1 MVSQIPVIDLFA
13 GPGGLGEGFSSFSS
27 GDLQFKIALS
37 IEMDSAAHQ
46 TLQLR
51 AFYRQFN
58 NPPKEYF
65 DYLNGKISREELF
78 DAFPE
83 ERDRAIEEA
92 WHHEL
97 KEGDID
103 SVKARA
109 RKALKGFSIRDCVM
123 IGGPPCQAY
132 SMAGRSRMKSVK
144 PDFEDDPRFFL
155 YRHYL
160 RLMAHIKP
168 AVFVME
174 NVKGLTSAI
183 VRGKHIFPQ
192 IISELAVPGQ
202 VVKQLDDLKRAPS
215 TVEYNI
221 YSLVKNI
228 DNSGGPNTSKNELLA
243 GEYVIKAED
252 YGIPQK
258 RHRVI
263 LLGVRKDLDPSLANL
278 LVKQKNPVTV
288 LDVLD
293 GLPELRSSVTKR
305 PKTVEA
311 WHDVMQEGIDDGA
324 FKAVDEKVYAKI
336 KAIVAEKKI
345 ACGTGAVRL
354 KGKTDEPAALN
365 SWFRKNCK
373 QLDVVLN
380 HESKR
385 HMKSDIWR
393 YLFSSCFAEVHG
405 RTPNLGDYPDALL
418 PNHKNVDPG
427 NKKNAKFID
436 RFKVQMPLKPATTV
450 MSHISKDG
458 HYYIHHDPAQCRA
471 WTPREA
477 ARIQTFPDNYFF
489 EGTKTEQYHQVGNA
503 VPPRLAWQIAKVVAR
518 NMKDI
523 LNK

>member
-13 GPGGLGEGFSSFSS
+13 GPGGLGEGFSSFSTK
-27 GDLQFKIALS
+27 DIEFKIALS
-37 IEMDSAAHQ
+37 IEMDDAAHQ

-58 NPPKEYF
+58 SPPKEYF
-65 DYLNGKISREELF
+65 DYLNGRISKQDLF
-78 DAFPE
+78 GAYPD
-83 ERDRAIEEA
+83 ERDRAFEEA
-92 WHHEL
+92 WLHEL

-103 SVKARA
+103 TVKARS
-109 RKALKGFSIRDCVM
+109 RKALKRFSIQECVM

-155 YRHYL
+155 FRHYL

-168 AVFVME
+168 AIFVME
-174 NVKGLTSAI
+174 NVKGLNSAK
-183 VRGKHIFPQ
+183 VRGKPIFPQ
-192 IISELAVPGQ
+192 IISELEKPGE
-202 VVKQLDDLKRAPS
+202 VVKQLDDLKKAPS
-215 TVEYNI
+215 SVEYNI
-221 YSLVKNI
+221 YSLAKRVDK
-228 DNSGGPNTSKNELLA
+228 SGKDLSPGD
-243 GEYVIKAED
+243 YVIKAEE

-263 LLGVRKDLDPSLANL
+263 LLGVRKDLDPFLDNI
-278 LVKQKNPVTV
+278 LVKQEELITV

-293 GLPELRSSVTKR
+293 GLPELRSSVTGS
-305 PKTVEA
+305 PNSWQA
-311 WHDVMQEGIDDGA
+311 WHDVMREGIDEGV
-324 FKAVDEKVYAKI
+324 FEEVDEEVLARIRK
-336 KAIVAEKKI
+336 IVAREKKN
-345 ACGTGAVRL
+345 CGTGSTRLMEEAV
-354 KGKTDEPAALN
+354 KPAALT
-365 SWFRKNCK
+365 SWYRKNCK
-373 QLDVVLN
+373 QLEAVLN

-393 YLFSSCFAEVHG
+393 YLFSSCFAEVHS
-405 RTPNLGDYPDALL
+405 RTPNLGDYPDVLL
-418 PNHKNVDPG
+418 PNHKNVDPE

-436 RFKVQMPLKPATTV
+436 RFKVQMPSKPATTV

-489 EGTKTEQYHQVGNA
+489 EGNRTEQYHQVGNA
-503 VPPRLAWQIAKVVAR
+503 VPPRLAWKIAKVVAR
-518 NMKDI
+518 NMKVI
-523 LNK
+523 LKK